1 MDKKEFLTEVMR
13 HANQCEGAAFR
24 IEDDNLYVE
33 YGENNEFIVR
43 PSGGI
48 TCTDKTEHNDEFH
61 TLYDEMTE
69 IASMVK
75 EYMTAMEN
83 APDLKAIDFNMPYKK
98 LAEFNDT
105 VLGGTKNQSGY
116 SFTTWSY
123 KDNALYHGH
132 YLMKD
137 YNGAKQDFAVR
148 AGLVNENKIFS
159 DKELVEIHRCIE
171 DTFDM
176 GFNLTDKQTEMLENI
191 QTKIKSS
198 VDNFEEQLEEACSQ
212 NEEQTLQ

>member
-1 MDKKEFLTEVMR
+1 
-13 HANQCEGAAFR
+13 
-24 IEDDNLYVE
+24 
-33 YGENNEFIVR
+33 
-43 PSGGI
+43 
-48 TCTDKTEHNDEFH
+48 
-61 TLYDEMTE
+61 
-69 IASMVK
+69 
-75 EYMTAMEN
+75 
-83 APDLKAIDFNMPYKK
+83 
-98 LAEFNDT
+98 
-105 VLGGTKNQSGY
+105 
-116 SFTTWSY
+116 
-123 KDNALYHGH
+123 
-132 YLMKD
+132 MKD

-176 GFNLTDKQTEMLENI
+176 GFNLTDKQTVMLENI